1 MQPPV
6 LNSTNNQE
14 CQIQRL
20 RRNQRDISQL
30 HAKLRSYICEPKTYE
45 QFLQIRDLRDKAL
58 ALRKASDVMYES
70 LKNNLVSDSEK
81 LNTLWRKHI
90 DDFDI
95 FRENTMAYLKTAKS
109 Y

>member
-6 LNSTNNQE
+6 LTKISNEE
-14 CQIQRL
+14 CQLQRL

-45 QFLQIRDLRDKAL
+45 QFLQQRDLKDKAL
-58 ALRKASDVMYES
+58 ALRRSNDRMYES
-70 LKNNLVSDSEK
+70 LKNNLISDSEK
-81 LNTLWRKHI
+81 LNTIWRKHI
-90 DDFDI
+90 NDFDL
-95 FRENTMAYLKTAKS
+95 FRENTIAYLKTAKS